1 MPTRIAKAREAAPE
15 RTVTLA
21 IPVAL
26 DRALERIGA
35 RHDWPKKKVVA
46 WALAGRALVR
56 NEVRLVQVEQAQN
69 GKGRK

>member
-1 MPTRIAKAREAAPE
+1 MTKTERVPE

-35 RHDWPKKKVVA
+35 RHDWTKKRVVA
-46 WALAGRALVR
+46 WALLGRGTVRAELRVVHAEAG
-56 NEVRLVQVEQAQN
+56 QN
-69 GKGRK
+69 GRKR

>member
-1 MPTRIAKAREAAPE
+1 MSKTETCAPE

-35 RHDWPKKKVVA
+35 RHDWTKKRVVA
-46 WALAGRALVR
+46 WALLGRATVR
-56 NEVRLVQVEQAQN
+56 AEMRMVQAEQN
-69 GKGRK
+69 GQGGKR

>member
-1 MPTRIAKAREAAPE
+1 MPTRTTSPE

-35 RHDWPKKKVVA
+35 RHDWTKKRVVA
-46 WALAGRALVR
+46 WALAGRAVVR
-56 NEVRLVQVEQAQN
+56 NEVRVVEAEQN
-69 GKGRK
+69 GRRK